1 MKRVM
6 EKKGK
11 LCLILFLL
19 SIISLP
25 PNLHAK
31 KKMYLKLSFGLSKGG
46 VIGDTLPSPS
56 EFSEYVAV
64 SHEKHSAIGLDV
76 YAEFFYHLNSFLSL
90 SIGYGY
96 LSKTLFGKTSEYD
109 RLDAG
114 QIYSVYPECYME
126 VTPFCS
132 SLTLSFPLSS
142 SMQINLYGGVGFYL
156 MNCESRTVWQFGN
169 YDRTTFNLSGN
180 SSQIGYHFGGGF
192 DKEISMNFLL
202 TIDAEYKIV
211 NFKDI
216 KSEELIGD
224 YRTSEYLQ
232 WFMSET
238 ITEFNYQLSE
248 VGLDGLTIR
257 VGIKFRF

>member
-6 EKKGK
+6 RKRKKFF
-11 LCLILFLL
+11 LILFLL
-19 SIISLP
+19 PIISLP

-46 VIGDTLPSPS
+46 IIEDTLLSPS

-64 SHEKHSAIGLDV
+64 SHEKNSNIGLDV
-76 YAEFFYHLNSFLSL
+76 YVEFIYHLNSYLGL

-96 LSKTLFGKTSEYD
+96 LSKTLFGKTSDYD

-114 QIYSVYPECYME
+114 DIFTVYPECSME
-126 VTPFCS
+126 VAPFCL
-132 SLTLSFPLSS
+132 SLLLSFPLGSS
-142 SMQINLYGGVGFYL
+142 AQINFYGGAGFYT
-156 MNCESRTVWQFGN
+156 MTCESRTVWQFGG
-169 YDRTTFNLSGN
+169 YDRNTFNLSGN
-180 SSQIGYHFGGGF
+180 SSSIGYHFGGGF
-192 DKEISMNFLL
+192 DKEIAMNFLL

-216 KSEELIGD
+216 ESEELFGD
-224 YRTSEYLQ
+224 FRTSEYLQ
-232 WFMSET
+232 WFMRET
-238 ITEFNYQLSE
+238 ITDFNYQLSE
-248 VGLDGLTIR
+248 VGLTGLTVR